1 MRKKELL
8 NIWQEHAVPMGWGYF
23 FHLYNFLNPTL
34 LTSSRKNTWK
44 LFWTHKPSPLRQSLL
59 CHSSP
64 QVISLIYLGNLL
76 EKQTN
81 ILSFWCF
88 FRDNRLMSR
97 SDYSPMFPWVYIL
110 KKFPNLLANDLRL
123 SSFLVAVALL
133 KSVSVTCVFQGLL
146 QNVPEHSESLFF

>member
-1 MRKKELL
+1 
-8 NIWQEHAVPMGWGYF
+8 MGWGYF

-76 EKQTN
+76 EKKN
-81 ILSFWCF
+81 KYIVILVFFSRQQINVQEWLFADVPLSIYSKKISKLTCKWPTTKSLFSSCNFTEKRISYMCFSRTFAKCSGTFWIVVF
-88 FRDNRLMSR
+88 LEYFSIADSL
-97 SDYSPMFPWVYIL
+97 FHL
-110 KKFPNLLANDLRL
+110 KK
-123 SSFLVAVALL
+123 
-133 KSVSVTCVFQGLL
+133 
-146 QNVPEHSESLFF
+146 

>member
-1 MRKKELL
+1 
-8 NIWQEHAVPMGWGYF
+8 MGWGYF

-97 SDYSPMFPWVYIL
+97 SDYSPMFPWVYSKKISKLTCKWPTTKFLFSSCNFTEKRISYMCFSRTFAKCSGTFWIVVFLEYFSIADSLFHL
-110 KKFPNLLANDLRL
+110 KK
-123 SSFLVAVALL
+123 
-133 KSVSVTCVFQGLL
+133 
-146 QNVPEHSESLFF
+146 